1 MMEHSD
7 SYPVLI
13 TGGAR
18 RIGLALARSFL
29 QNGVPALVAYRTEY
43 PALAELRSLGALCIQ
58 ADFSCN
64 GGIYQFADAVR
75 QQAPKLRAMI
85 HNASAWQAES
95 IDVAPEQVMSN
106 MLQIHVYTPYLLNQL
121 LESCLLGQGDAGADI
136 VHLTDYVV
144 EKGSD
149 RHIAY
154 AASKAAL
161 DNMTRSFARRLAPQ
175 VKVNA
180 IAPALIM
187 FNPQDDEIY
196 RRQALDKSL
205 MRVAPGEEEI
215 VNLVNCIMSSR
226 YITGRTFSVDGGRP
240 LR

>member
-1 MMEHSD
+1 MKCCDPS
-7 SYPVLI
+7 PVLI

-29 QNGVPALVAYRTEY
+29 ERNIPTLIAYRSTY
-43 PALAELRSLGALCIQ
+43 PALAELRALGAVCIQ

-64 GGIYQFADAVR
+64 DGIYHFAAAVR
-75 QQAPKLRAMI
+75 EQAPTLRAMI

-95 IDVAPEQVMSN
+95 ADVAPEQVMSN

-121 LESCLLGQGDAGADI
+121 LEDCLLGRGDASADI
-136 VHLTDYVV
+136 IHLTDYVV

-149 RHIAY
+149 KHIAY

-187 FNPQDDEIY
+187 FNPQDDEAY
-196 RRQALDKSL
+196 RQQALDKSL
-205 MRVAPGEEEI
+205 MKVAPGAEEI
-215 VNLVNCIMSSR
+215 VNLVNYLLSSR
-226 YITGRTFSVDGGRP
+226 FITGRTFSVDGGRP

>member
-1 MMEHSD
+1 MELHNSA
-7 SYPVLI
+7 PVLI

-29 QNGVPALVAYRTEY
+29 QRDIPVIIAYRSDY
-43 PALAELRSLGALCIQ
+43 PALSELKRLGATCIQ
-58 ADFSCN
+58 CDFSTHD
-64 GGIYQFADAVR
+64 GIYHFAEQVR
-75 QQAPKLRAMI
+75 LAAPKLRAVI

-95 IDVAPEQVMSN
+95 PEVPPEQVMAA

-121 LESCLLGQGDAGADI
+121 LESCLLGQGQAGADI
-136 VHLTDYVV
+136 IHLTDYVV

-149 RHIAY
+149 KHIAY

-161 DNMTRSFARRLAPQ
+161 DNMTRSFARKLAPE

-180 IAPALIM
+180 IAPALII
-187 FNPQDDEIY
+187 FNPGDDEHY
-196 RRQALDKSL
+196 RQQALAKSL
-205 MRVAPGEEEI
+205 MKIAPGESEV
-215 VNLVNCIMSSR
+215 VNLVNYLLDSR
-226 YITGRTFSVDGGRP
+226 YVTGRTHGVDGGRP